1 VISSFPSN
9 PNLVSIEIL
18 EHNVATKIKSM
29 ASYGIPSNCFPNKG
43 TKVIEAFWN
52 DSRDIV

>member
-1 VISSFPSN
+1 MISSFPSN
-9 PNLVSIEIL
+9 PNLVSIKIL

-29 ASYGIPSNCFPNKG
+29 ASYGIPRNCFPNKG

-52 DSRDIV
+52 DSREIV